1 MRLPHENIYDKIKK
15 MRSWKHLKIAIL
27 RGLSILRRAMYNL
40 KPISANLSFSLKIE
54 ARINM
59 KTKRANKGEL
69 EGGEIR
75 SGEQT
80 SKTSPNSL
88 PG

>member
-1 MRLPHENIYDKIKK
+1 MRFPHENIYDKIKK
-15 MRSWKHLKIAIL
+15 MRFWKYLKIVIF
-27 RGLSILRRAMYNL
+27 RGLSILRRAIYNP
-40 KPISANLSFSLKIE
+40 KPVSANLSFSLKIE

-59 KTKRANKGEL
+59 KAKRANKGEL

-80 SKTSPNSL
+80 SKTDPNSL
-88 PG
+88 SG

>member
-15 MRSWKHLKIAIL
+15 MRLWKYLKIVIL
-27 RGLSILRRAMYNL
+27 YGLSILRRVMYNS
-40 KPISANLSFSLKIE
+40 KPISADLSFSLKIE

-59 KTKRANKGEL
+59 KAERINKGEL